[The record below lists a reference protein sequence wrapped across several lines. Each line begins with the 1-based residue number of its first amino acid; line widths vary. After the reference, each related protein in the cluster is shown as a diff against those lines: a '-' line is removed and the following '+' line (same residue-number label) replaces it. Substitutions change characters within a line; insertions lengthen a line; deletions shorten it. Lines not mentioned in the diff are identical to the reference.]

1 MKFYG
6 AIFIASLLGS
16 LHCASMCGPF
26 AAFALMRDKKR
37 GQWLLQALYHGG
49 RLLAYAT
56 LGALFGAFGA
66 TLNVGGSLLGIGRVA
81 GVVTGALLVTL
92 GARRILAIV
101 GPGMGLRVPAFPG
114 TRQVGMLVGRI
125 HQAAMRREPALRS
138 LGMGIGTALLPC
150 GWLYAFVAMAA
161 GSGHAMSGAF
171 LMLVFWTG
179 TVPILAGIGTGVRE
193 LLARTGRA
201 LQVATAVLVM
211 ALGFVSIAGRWN
223 IVVAQVTDGSLGPA
237 NPTSPPEHPPC
248 HH

>member
-26 AAFALMRDKKR
+26 AAFALMRDNKR
-37 GQWLLQALYHGG
+37 GPWLLQALYHGG

-56 LGALFGAFGA
+56 LGAIAGAFGA
-66 TLNVGGSLLGIGRVA
+66 TLDFGGALLGIGRVA
-81 GVVTGALLVTL
+81 GVVTGALLVAL
-92 GARRILAIV
+92 GARRILAIF
-101 GPGMGLRVPAFPG
+101 GLRGPAFPG
-114 TRQVGMLVGRI
+114 TKQVSRLVGRMQ
-125 HQAAMRREPALRS
+125 QAAMRGEPVTRS
-138 LGMGIGTALLPC
+138 LGTGICTALLPC

-161 GSGHAMSGAF
+161 GSGRAMSGAF
-171 LMLVFWTG
+171 LMSVFWTG

-201 LQVATAVLVM
+201 LQLATAVLVM
-211 ALGFVSIAGRWN
+211 ALGFVSIVGRWN
-223 IVVAQVTDGSLGPA
+223 IAVAQVQGREVSGQVKPAGPA
-237 NPTSPPEHPPC
+237 ELPPC